1 MSRGVWRTA
10 LSLTGAAVGVATAGT
25 ATALAVRRRR
35 AVRTW
40 HTAGEDLPLGSLRGH
55 VRPVTA
61 SDGLRLHCE
70 VDAPDSDA
78 DPDAPTIVFVHGWL
92 LTLDCW
98 HYQRA
103 ALRGAHRLVL
113 YDQRSH
119 GRSPSSDRAHCTT
132 DQLGADLA
140 AVIEQV
146 VPSGRVVLVGHS
158 MGGMSVMAYAQ
169 AFPERVRERVVGVC
183 LLGTSAGSF
192 GRFVPGV
199 RPEAVLALAAPLAG
213 LSRRA
218 PRLVQTGRRLTASFA
233 YEATRRF
240 GFGEDALTE
249 HVAFT
254 DSMIASSDATVF
266 ADFYPLFVSLDMY
279 EVLAAFQGLPTVIVV
294 GTRDAVTPVRHS
306 RRMAELLPE
315 AELAVCPG
323 AGHMLMLEQHRRVN
337 DVLAQLLERAADS
350 VEEAS

>member
-1 MSRGVWRTA
+1 MSRGAWRTA
-10 LSLTGAAVGVATAGT
+10 LSMAGAAVGAATAGT

-40 HTAGEDLPLGSLRGH
+40 HTAGENVPLGALRWN

-70 VDAPDSDA
+70 VDEPDADA
-78 DPDAPTIVFVHGWL
+78 DPDAPTIVFVHGWV

-103 ALRGAHRLVL
+103 ALRGGHRLVL

-119 GRSPSSDRAHCTT
+119 GRSPSSDPAHCTAE
-132 DQLGADLA
+132 QLGADLA

-146 VPSGRVVLVGHS
+146 VPTGRVVLVGHS
-158 MGGMSVMAYAQ
+158 MGGMSVMAFAQ

-183 LLGTSAGSF
+183 LMGTSAGSI
-192 GRFVPGV
+192 GRVMPGISA
-199 RPEAVLALAAPLAG
+199 EAMSAIAAPLAG

-218 PRLVQTGRRLTASFA
+218 PRLVRTGRRLTASFA

-240 GFGEDALTE
+240 GFGEDALPE

-254 DSMIASSDATVF
+254 DSMISSSDSTVF
-266 ADFYPLFVSLDMY
+266 ADFWPVFVRLDMY
-279 EVLAAFQGLPTVIVV
+279 EVLVAFQGLPTVIVA
-294 GTRDAVTPVRHS
+294 GTRDAMTPVRHS
-306 RRMAELLPE
+306 RRMAELLPA
-315 AELAVCPG
+315 AELVVCPG

-350 VEEAS
+350 DEEAS